1 MVNCNILQIIFATK
15 LVILATN
22 ISLIT
27 GGYFFEMH
35 LTCVFETVTI
45 ESVVCRVFISGRFF
59 LVHFQINLSQFKKSN
74 IFCKAP
80 HFESS

>member
-1 MVNCNILQIIFATK
+1 MVNCNNLQIIFATK

-27 GGYFFEMH
+27 GGYSFEMH

-45 ESVVCRVFISGRFF
+45 ESVDMSSFYFWKVFLGAF
-59 LVHFQINLSQFKKSN
+59 SN
-74 IFCKAP
+74 
-80 HFESS
+80 

>member
-27 GGYFFEMH
+27 GGYSFEMH
-35 LTCVFETVTI
+35 LTCVFETVI
-45 ESVVCRVFISGRFF
+45 ESVDMSSFYFWKVFLGAFP
-59 LVHFQINLSQFKKSN
+59 NLFKP
-74 IFCKAP
+74 I
-80 HFESS
+80 